1 MAIKTII
8 HKIDTDKTECIV
20 SVYEDD
26 VLVIDKIN
34 IGIIPVSGNTGIM
47 VSAINEMVR
56 EYHYMK
62 TKI

>member
-8 HKIDTDKTECIV
+8 HKIDTDKTECII

-26 VLVIDKIN
+26 VVVIDKIN

-47 VSAINEMVR
+47 LSAINGMIR
-56 EYHYMK
+56 EYHYRI